1 VILKFCFV
9 LDSLKFLKIFLAN
22 KREEKI
28 KLVELR
34 NSSTPMMEKFPI
46 RKTKTFKTEKA
57 KESAAK
63 VQEGFKLPSMKPIIN
78 FKNNNAKYF
87 QNQNPALALFLKK
100 IGVLS
105 VS

>member
-1 VILKFCFV
+1 M
-9 LDSLKFLKIFLAN
+9 
-22 KREEKI
+22 
-28 KLVELR
+28 VELR

-46 RKTKTFKTEKA
+46 RKTKTIKPEKA
-57 KESAAK
+57 KESSVK

-78 FKNNNAKYF
+78 FKNNTAKFF
-87 QNQNPALALFLKK
+87 QNQNPALALILKK

>member
-1 VILKFCFV
+1 V